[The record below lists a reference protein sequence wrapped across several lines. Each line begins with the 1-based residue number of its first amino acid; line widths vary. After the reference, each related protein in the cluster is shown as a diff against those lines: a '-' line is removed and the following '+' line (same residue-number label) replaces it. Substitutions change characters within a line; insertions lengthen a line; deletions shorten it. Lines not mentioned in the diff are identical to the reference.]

1 MSIEQ
6 INSLAS
12 KQAEKEQ
19 ALSQILVNAESDI
32 NAEFSEYNGIPL
44 KVGGS
49 TTISA
54 YNTSTFTLTV
64 NVDGTTTH
72 TVTVKPYDDGRYYYQ
87 VEINMTS
94 NDGVNYTQRVNA
106 ANANSLMLKLRM
118 QDYIQAP

>member
-94 NDGVNYTQRVNA
+94 NDGVNYIQRVNA

>member
-44 KVGGS
+44 KAGGS

-94 NDGVNYTQRVNA
+94 NDGVNYIQRVNA